1 MRVCLACT
9 VYAKEV
15 VIMDVVYLL
24 VLVGFFAV
32 SAAVVYG
39 CERLRKPS

>member
-1 MRVCLACT
+1 M
-9 VYAKEV
+9 
-15 VIMDVVYLL
+15 MDVVYLL

-39 CERLRKPS
+39 CERLRRPS

>member
-1 MRVCLACT
+1 M
-9 VYAKEV
+9 
-15 VIMDVVYLL
+15 MDAVYLL
-24 VLVGFFAV
+24 MLVGFFVV